1 MSGRC
6 AMQRV
11 IGRLLAVGF
20 VLFLV
25 VGCGSKDGNEEGTED
40 DDVVQPQNVVC
51 WEKTFGGS
59 GSDQAS
65 SIQPTVDGGYIVAG
79 DTDSRGEGDSDAW
92 VLKLDANGSLEWDA
106 TFGGIDEDK
115 ASSIQP
121 TADGGYVVAGDTSS
135 KGAGNSDAWI
145 LKLDIDGSLEW
156 DETFGGDEYDEAN
169 SIQQTRDLGYVV
181 AGGTKSNGAGSKDGW
196 VFKLNAN
203 GNTDWERTYGGEDYD
218 SVESIQQTEDLG
230 YVVAGV
236 TYSDSAG
243 SGDAWIIKLD
253 AGGSIEWEKTDG
265 GDGYD
270 SANSIQQT
278 TDGGYIVAASN
289 DMGPSYKKNNAWIIK
304 LDRDGNKEWDKI
316 IGKIEYTEYAV
327 SIQQTKDLDYIVVG
341 VTNSKGAGKSDAW
354 LLRFDQNGVLLWNRT
369 YGRSDSDEA
378 NSIQQTTDLGFVVA
392 GGTMLDGPG
401 PFDAWILK
409 LDANGNSKCE

>member
-1 MSGRC
+1 
-6 AMQRV
+6 MQRV

>member
-304 LDRDGNKEWDKI
+304 LFSRI
-316 IGKIEYTEYAV
+316 RPCST
-327 SIQQTKDLDYIVVG
+327 
-341 VTNSKGAGKSDAW
+341 
-354 LLRFDQNGVLLWNRT
+354 
-369 YGRSDSDEA
+369 RSST
-378 NSIQQTTDLGFVVA
+378 I
-392 GGTMLDGPG
+392 
-401 PFDAWILK
+401 
-409 LDANGNSKCE
+409 